1 MKHVSFDYEQR
12 LRNLASLLNTQ
23 VEIEYRPSPH
33 DIEDERKGFDFEGN
47 YHRCNRWDS
56 EGTYLEREI

>member
-1 MKHVSFDYEQR
+1 MKHVSLDYEQR

-23 VEIEYRPSPH
+23 VEIEYRPSPY
-33 DIEDERKGFDFEGN
+33 DIQDERTGFDLEGN
-47 YHRCNRWDS
+47 FHRNRWDS